1 MHLFWVN
8 ASNRKFGI
16 RQKIFVSFLASSI
29 KLHFAINNQRRIH
42 LHLSLLYIITF
53 ILLQLCKI
61 IFISLPIFVHF
72 KIFTVLDIPKVQ
84 QEIANLNAIFEFN

>member
-1 MHLFWVN
+1 MPLFWVN
-8 ASNRKFGI
+8 AANRKFGI

-53 ILLQLCKI
+53 ILLQQNN
-61 IFISLPIFVHF
+61 FFSLPIFVHF